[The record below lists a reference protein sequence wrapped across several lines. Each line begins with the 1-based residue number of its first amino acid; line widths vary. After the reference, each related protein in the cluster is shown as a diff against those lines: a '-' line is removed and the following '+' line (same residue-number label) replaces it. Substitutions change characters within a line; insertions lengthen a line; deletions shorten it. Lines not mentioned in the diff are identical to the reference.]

1 MVQIC
6 RLPLF
11 LAHELHV
18 MFAPSAFVAPVR
30 VSGVGRDRVSR
41 REPAEGLYRGPDR
54 LDLFDLCFPVLLLRH
69 LHRTPLRQVRAALVD
84 IQRQRMRRH
93 RHDAA
98 KQYWHFLLT
107 FGFLNGI
114 GASLLFTPAYSAV
127 GHWFSERRGLATG
140 VASTG
145 ASFAGM
151 ISPVLPRVLFER
163 VGWAWAIRTIAFICL
178 LFCAVATPLIQS
190 RLAPKPDAKAR
201 PDVRIFRDPAFSLT
215 TISIFFLEFALFIPL
230 TYISSYSLRQ
240 GFGTSFSYQIPT
252 ILNAVS
258 VAGRVLAG
266 WWGDHF
272 GPFNSNILAAVLNPI
287 ACLAIWL
294 PAGSSMPGIVMF
306 SVVFG
311 FGSGNNISISPVCIG
326 RLCETSEYGRY
337 YATAF
342 TSLPWP
348 AWWAFPLEVR
358 LSEQQ
363 GEITGVSL
371 CSPACCTRAV
381 SQHCVL
387 RGWCVSDGLS
397 RSDSRHASIWGEQA
411 LFLYRFRGLGQMLIR
426 VSNYP

>member
-1 MVQIC
+1 
-6 RLPLF
+6 
-11 LAHELHV
+11 
-18 MFAPSAFVAPVR
+18 MFAPSAFVAPLK
-30 VSGVGRDRVSR
+30 DYT
-41 REPAEGLYRGPDR
+41 EGQIGWIFSTFVFLCFFCGIYIGP
-54 LDLFDLCFPVLLLRH
+54 LFDKYGPRWLIFSGSVCVVTAMMLLSVC
-69 LHRTPLRQVRAALVD
+69 TE
-84 IQRQRMRRH
+84 
-93 RHDAA
+93 
-98 KQYWHFLLT
+98 YWHFLLT

-426 VSNYP
+426 VSNYPYLTSPVPSRNQSSAASASSVEA